1 MICCIQCCIFLSL
14 KSNLYRNWTHSRF
27 NLKRHSGR
35 QQPKQSRSWIHG
47 ILHYHTLP
55 MALHDDKTGSR
66 LFIAASIWCSEV
78 RATCVTENQLAE
90 LREIAGRTTN
100 ITEAPLFRGD
110 TISGAKAA
118 FPDFEDRGASLPR
131 GVVARFGWSK
141 KLKSSSLKGQYP
153 LALPK

>member
-1 MICCIQCCIFLSL
+1 M
-14 KSNLYRNWTHSRF
+14 T
-27 NLKRHSGR
+27 
-35 QQPKQSRSWIHG
+35 
-47 ILHYHTLP
+47 
-55 MALHDDKTGSR
+55 LHDDGAGWC
-66 LFIAASIWCSEV
+66 LFIVAWIWCSKARV
-78 RATCVTENQLAE
+78 TCVVKNHCAAIEKSF
-90 LREIAGRTTN
+90 GRLTN